1 MQSLSVAYLD
11 ALRFSTK
18 EVASLKALGE
28 YRGKQ
33 QLFSRQSPEVLESL
47 RKIAIV
53 ESGESSNRLEGIT
66 APRDRIEALMQ
77 DNTAPRDRSEQEIAG
92 YRDVLNHIHINHAR
106 IDFSLDTVLQS
117 HAMMMKYVSP
127 EGGHWKTRDN
137 VIIERYLNGSRRI
150 RFRPVAASGTEE
162 AMTQL
167 VDRYHDAVYRD
178 GREPLIVMPLTILDF
193 LCIHPFEDGN
203 GRCSRLLTVLL
214 LYHQGY
220 DVGRYISLER
230 VFEQTRESYYDT
242 LERCSQRWHEG
253 EHDAFPWMSYFW
265 GVLLAAYKE
274 FENRVGA
281 IRTGKGAKAERIRNA
296 VERTL
301 VPFRAADIEAEC
313 PGVSH
318 EWVRRILREL
328 RDEGV
333 IEFHGRGP
341 GARWVKKRLREAAE
355 ATGKES

>member
-1 MQSLSVAYLD
+1 MQSLSKTYLD

-28 YRGKQ
+28 FRGKQ

-47 RKIAIV
+47 RRIAIV

-66 APRDRIEALMQ
+66 APRKRIVALMQ
-77 DNTAPRDRSEQEIAG
+77 GDATPRDRSEQEIAG
-92 YRDVLNHIHINHAR
+92 YRDVLNHIHGNHAR
-106 IDFSLDTVLQS
+106 IDFSPSTVLQS
-117 HAMMMKYVSP
+117 HAAMMKYVSS
-127 EGGHWKTRDN
+127 EGGRWKTNDN
-137 VIIERYLNGSRRI
+137 VIIERYPDGTRCV
-150 RFRPVAASGTEE
+150 RFRPTPAAETSG

-167 VDRYHDAVYRD
+167 VERYHHAIYRD
-178 GREPLIVMPLTILDF
+178 AREPLVVVPLTILDF
-193 LCIHPFEDGN
+193 LCIHPFDDGN

-214 LYHQGY
+214 LYHHGY

-230 VFEQTRESYYDT
+230 VFEQTKESYYDT
-242 LERCSQRWHEG
+242 LQRCSQGWHEAA
-253 EHDAFPWMSYFW
+253 HKALPWMSYFW

-274 FENRVGA
+274 YENRVG
-281 IRTGKGAKAERIRNA
+281 IMRTGKGAKAERVRDA
-296 VERTL
+296 VERKL
-301 VPFRAADIEAEC
+301 GAFQAADIEVEC

-333 IEFHGRGP
+333 IEFRGHGP
-341 GARWVKKRLREAAE
+341 GARWVKKRKGGARDLE
-355 ATGKES
+355 G

>member
-11 ALRFSTK
+11 ALRFSTQ

-47 RKIAIV
+47 RRIAIV

-106 IDFSLDTVLQS
+106 IDFSPSTVLQS

-137 VIIERYLNGSRRI
+137 VIIERYPDGSRRI

-178 GREPLIVMPLTILDF
+178 GREPLVVVPLAILDF

-230 VFEQTRESYYDT
+230 VFEQTQESYYDT
-242 LERCSQRWHEG
+242 LERCSQGWHEG
-253 EHDAFPWMSYFW
+253 EHDTFPWMSYFW
-265 GVLLAAYKE
+265 GVLLAAYRE

-301 VPFRAADIEAEC
+301 GPFRAADIEAEC

-328 RDEGV
+328 RDKGV
-333 IEFHGRGP
+333 IKIHGRGP